1 MSPDR
6 SGLILAG
13 HAARYKQLGDFIT
26 SCYGAPVNPNATRTV
41 YGTDGTVT
49 LNFDYATSIDRIM
62 LMEDQTNG
70 QVIRKY
76 EVWAKVVDDG
86 ITDGTFNVPLTM
98 ISNGTSI
105 GHKRIEIFDPVT
117 VIQVMVNTSF
127 VDTPAWKTVSVHLC
141 DQLVAN
147 TTSWEFTP

>member
-1 MSPDR
+1 
-6 SGLILAG
+6 
-13 HAARYKQLGDFIT
+13 
-26 SCYGAPVNPNATRTV
+26 
-41 YGTDGTVT
+41 
-49 LNFDYATSIDRIM
+49 
-62 LMEDQTNG
+62 
-70 QVIRKY
+70 
-76 EVWAKVVDDG
+76 
-86 ITDGTFNVPLTM
+86 LTM

-147 TTSWEFTP
+147 TTSWEFTPWGKGCWGECGETKDFMMTLMNCSGVPDWLDIRSRSRDGFFYIIFT